1 MHTPPRPTDTQAAS
15 ALARIVAA
23 YDALRAAERTH
34 DAIRIGSAA
43 DELSRAVE
51 AARGQSTPRYVERR
65 DG

>member
-1 MHTPPRPTDTQAAS
+1 MHTPRPTDTQA

-51 AARGQSTPRYVERR
+51 AARGQSAPRYVERR